1 MDHKI
6 KDIIEN
12 YQAQPYGNQRHY
24 SVLLPLIDVDG
35 QTHVL
40 YEVRSHKISQPGE
53 TSFPGGRVEENE
65 DFATAAVRETT
76 EELNIN
82 AEAIEV
88 IGAIDYVV
96 NDWAIIYCY
105 VGRLN
110 VKLEDIQPNEE
121 VERIFTIPLDFL
133 LKNEPKYYTIRAKSM
148 FDDEFP
154 FHLIPNGPNYQFRH
168 QVHKTPFYNLPS
180 ENLWGY
186 TANLTHRFSRILL
199 DGDFLE
205 GDLTIN

>member
-6 KDIIEN
+6 KHIVEN
-12 YQAQPYGNQRHY
+12 YQARPYGEQRHY
-24 SVLLPLIDVDG
+24 SVLLPLIEVDG
-35 QTHVL
+35 ETHVL

-65 DFATAAVRETT
+65 DFATAAIRETT
-76 EELNIN
+76 EELNVKP
-82 AEAIEV
+82 EDIELF
-88 IGAIDYVV
+88 GAIDYVV

-110 VKLEDIQPNEE
+110 VKLEDIQYNEE
-121 VERIFTIPLDFL
+121 VERVFTIPLAYL
-133 LKNEPKYYTIRAKSM
+133 LENEPTYYTIRAKSM
-148 FDDEFP
+148 FEDEFP
-154 FHLIPNGPNYQFRH
+154 FHLLPNGPNYKFKH
-168 QVHKTPFYNLPS
+168 QVHKTPFYNLPV

-199 DGDFLE
+199 DGDFTL
-205 GDLTIN
+205 N

>member
-24 SVLLPLIDVDG
+24 SVLLPLIDVEG

-76 EELNIN
+76 EELNVK
-82 AEAIEV
+82 AEDIEV
-88 IGAIDYVV
+88 FGAIDYVV

-110 VKLEDIQPNEE
+110 VKLEDIQHNEE
-121 VERIFTIPLDFL
+121 VERVFTVPLDFL
-133 LKNEPKYYTIRAKSM
+133 LENEPKYYTIRAKSM

-199 DGDFLE
+199 EGDF
-205 GDLTIN
+205 TIN

>member
-6 KDIIEN
+6 KGIIEN

-65 DFATAAVRETT
+65 DYATAAVRETT